1 MDAYLRVARS
11 RGVVR
16 RVPETPG
23 VADDA
28 AGLRAANARLRE
40 LLAERD
46 ERIAGQDAEIAVLR
60 EHLAALQS
68 QVADLAARVK
78 SNSRNSGKP
87 PSSDGLA
94 KPAPK
99 SLRGKSGRKPG
110 RPKGQPGATMR
121 LSDHPDKRVRHR
133 PATCRCCGKSLK
145 GAEVTGAGR
154 RQVTGIAPVRAK
166 TTGHQLLT
174 LRCGCGCETKAQAPD
189 GVTAAVQYGPRLT
202 GTGICL
208 WHGQFLSR
216 DRACRALSELFGCA
230 PAPGALAAAARKT
243 AGLIAP
249 ALIAITKY
257 LISCEVVHLD
267 ETGFR
272 AAGKLAWV
280 HSASWGKFVL
290 VTVHAR
296 RGKDGMTAAGVLPFF
311 TGIAVHD
318 AWKPCDTFGNVAGHA
333 LCGAHVLRELVA
345 VTGTGTD
352 PGKAWAQ
359 QAIDAL
365 LALGKAAE
373 AARQDGKDA
382 IDPKVL
388 AGHED
393 WYGKAA
399 AAGIALNAG
408 RRGKLQEKRHALA
421 TRMQAREDD
430 YLRFARDL
438 RVPFT
443 NNAAEQAIRMSK
455 LRIKVSGCMRS
466 MTGAGEF
473 CAIRS
478 YLATTARHG
487 ISALDALTSAFQGRP
502 WIPETG

>member
-1 MDAYLRVARS
+1 MAAYLRVGRG

-16 RVPETPG
+16 PVPEIPA
-23 VADDA
+23 VPDDA

-40 LLAERD
+40 LLAGR
-46 ERIAGQDAEIAVLR
+46 DAEIAVLR
-60 EHLAALQS
+60 EQLSGLQS
-68 QVADLAARVK
+68 QVAELAARVA
-78 SNSRNSGKP
+78 SNSRNSSRP

-121 LSDHPDKRVRHR
+121 LTDHPDKMVRHR
-133 PATCRCCGKSLK
+133 PAKCGCCGKRLK
-145 GAEVTGAGR
+145 GATVTAVER
-154 RQVTGIAPVRAK
+154 RQVIDIPPVKAK
-166 TTGHQLLT
+166 TTEHQVLT
-174 LRCGCGCETKAQAPD
+174 LLCGCGHETKAQAPD
-189 GVTAAVQYGPRLT
+189 GVTAPVQYGPRLT
-202 GTGICL
+202 GTGIYL

-216 DRACRALSELFGCA
+216 DRACRALGELFGCA
-230 PAPGALAAAARKT
+230 PSPGALAAAARKT
-243 AGLIAP
+243 AGLLAP
-249 ALIAITKY
+249 ALAAIKEY
-257 LISCEVVHLD
+257 LISAEVVHFD

-272 AAGKLAWV
+272 TAGRLAWV

-318 AWKPCDTFGNVAGHA
+318 AWKPYDTFENVAGHA

-345 VTGTGTD
+345 VTEAGAELD
-352 PGKAWAQ
+352 RAWAQ

-365 LALGKAAE
+365 LALNKAAE
-373 AARQDGKDA
+373 AARDA
-382 IDPKVL
+382 GQAAISPEIL

-393 WYGKAA
+393 WYRQAA
-399 AAGIALNAG
+399 ATGIALNAG
-408 RRGKLQEKRHALA
+408 RHGKLQEKRHALA
-421 TRMQAREDD
+421 TRMKDREGD

-443 NNAAEQAIRMSK
+443 NEGASYCTSWVRSAVSRLLRWSARCVNSMARGTDIPGQRAAE
-455 LRIKVSGCMRS
+455 
-466 MTGAGEF
+466 AGVV
-473 CAIRS
+473 A
-478 YLATTARHG
+478 AA
-487 ISALDALTSAFQGRP
+487 
-502 WIPETG
+502 